1 MEILIALHMHYHHHH
16 HHRLL
21 RQKAAHKIQKT
32 EYTASMNIK
41 VAHILDQMLEDKSTQ
56 TTVRTYIKVTT
67 HSPTH
72 RHIHIL
78 AYTQADIMTI
88 ISHSA

>member
-1 MEILIALHMHYHHHH
+1 MFSTPKSCTSVMIN

-32 EYTASMNIK
+32 EYTDSMNIK

-56 TTVRTYIKVTT
+56 TTVRTYIRVTVTLT

-72 RHIHIL
+72 NEG
-78 AYTQADIMTI
+78 AN
-88 ISHSA
+88 